1 MVKIIVSFAALV
13 LAVSAKIPQLQCGPN
28 QPVNKIGAS
37 VDLDGPPEYMATIN
51 GVGEWKKPKKQSEVN
66 QDLRHF
72 LGLVSL
78 RANLHPVLR
87 MCTVAYTK
95 WCTGCLRLLAIM
107 TSNAHLSIV
116 FFFPTN
122 LPPLTPYPNPNTT
135 LHHRQEMRPRQ
146 THLPSQQTWRWRHPR
161 YRAPLRTWWSSS
173 LETARGPSVCQLV
186 LFQYYECFLDLFI
199 SQRFGSAAHHTQQRA
214 CISFL
219 YPSHA
224 AACVHFFSF
233 LWKAALSGVFDT
245 FTRALNGVIIINIL
259 QFSLCFFKA
268 LRRYLSI
275 N

>member
-51 GVGEWKKPKKQSEVN
+51 GVGEWKNPKKQSEVN

-87 MCTVAYTK
+87 MYTVAYTK
-95 WCTGCLRLLAIM
+95 WCTGCLRLLVIM

-173 LETARGPSVCQLV
+173 LETARGPSVCHLCYFSTMSVFLIFLLV
-186 LFQYYECFLDLFI
+186 NVSDPLPITRSSVRAFLF
-199 SQRFGSAAHHTQQRA
+199 SAHHMQQRA

-219 YPSHA
+219 
-224 AACVHFFSF
+224 FFGRLHCLVF
-233 LWKAALSGVFDT
+233 L
-245 FTRALNGVIIINIL
+245 TRSRELEFMSRNSCANGVIIIW
-259 QFSLCFFKA
+259 
-268 LRRYLSI
+268 
-275 N
+275 